1 LRNKRTD
8 LYRYTKYFGNKYIHW
23 VIAGSILMHPGVIIV
38 DHIHFQYNGIL
49 YGILLLS
56 IVEAKRVSRKAD
68 V

>member
-1 LRNKRTD
+1 
-8 LYRYTKYFGNKYIHW
+8 
-23 VIAGSILMHPGVIIV
+23 MHPGVIIV

-56 IVEAKRVSRKAD
+56 IVEAKRVSIKAN